1 MQERKGKEKEVG
13 GLVGWVGERWIWCEE
28 NDMTDSR
35 SEVIRK
41 DRKDSG
47 FELPLLHQNEYEP
60 QKH

>member
-1 MQERKGKEKEVG
+1 
-13 GLVGWVGERWIWCEE
+13 
-28 NDMTDSR
+28 MTDSR